1 MKLIDNSFENFL
13 LIFLNM
19 TNQNNMRSIELARC
33 RSLHVYGLV
42 TYSCQTCEIDFSK
55 ISGRRFVSGIMCT
68 CGVCHFKNFMTNF
81 FQKEITI
88 SELSSFAPL
97 C

>member
-1 MKLIDNSFENFL
+1 MKLIDNSFENF
-13 LIFLNM
+13 IFLNM
-19 TNQNNMRSIELARC
+19 MNQDNMRSIELAMC

-55 ISGRRFVSGIMCT
+55 TSGRFVDGITCT
-68 CGVCHFKNFMTNF
+68 CRVCHVKNLLTNF
-81 FQKEITI
+81 FKKEITI